1 MRDEPRAPGD
11 GYDEAGAATE
21 SWEIDL
27 GDRKVEENQPILEQP
42 PASRES
48 LAAGLAKASQLGVAM
63 LANLLV
69 GFVIGT
75 ALDRFFGTSP
85 WLLFIF
91 LLFGVVAGFISMFK
105 IAMGRYR

>member
-1 MRDEPRAPGD
+1 MDEERDKTAEEQLLVDAKPEPPSGDEP
-11 GYDEAGAATE
+11 EAKD
-21 SWEIDL
+21 EIDSP
-27 GDRKVEENQPILEQP
+27 N
-42 PASRES
+42 ES

-91 LLFGVVAGFISMFK
+91 LLLGVVAGFVSMFK
-105 IAMGRYR
+105 IAMGKYR

>member
-1 MRDEPRAPGD
+1 MDEEREKNAMESLPGVAPELLRGDEQPLKDEP
-11 GYDEAGAATE
+11 
-21 SWEIDL
+21 
-27 GDRKVEENQPILEQP
+27 QP
-42 PASRES
+42 PSES

-91 LLFGVVAGFISMFK
+91 LLLGVVAGFVSMFK
-105 IAMGRYR
+105 IAMGKYR